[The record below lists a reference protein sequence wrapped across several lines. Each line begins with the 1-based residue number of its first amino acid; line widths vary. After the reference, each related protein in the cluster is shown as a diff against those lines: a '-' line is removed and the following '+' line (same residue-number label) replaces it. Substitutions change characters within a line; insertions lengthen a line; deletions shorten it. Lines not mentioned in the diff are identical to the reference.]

1 MKIEISQKGKAVCH
15 VAMIGAI
22 GNENAEELRKQF
34 EAILKKECEEV
45 VFDLSHVP
53 YMTSSSI
60 GKLLIFYKALMA
72 KSGKMRVSG
81 ISDSLLDNFRLS
93 KFDRLFLIEQ

>member
-1 MKIEISQKGKAVCH
+1 MKIEISQESETVCH
-15 VAMIGAI
+15 VAMVGAF
-22 GNENAEELRKQF
+22 GNENAEELREQF
-34 EAILKKECEEV
+34 EVILKKECEEV
-45 VFDLSHVP
+45 IFDLTSVP

-72 KSGKMRVSG
+72 KNGKMRVSG

-93 KFDRLFLIEQ
+93 KFDRLFPIEQ